1 MSLFG
6 RIVTVVVVATWVF
19 PIYFFAHDMIFAW
32 DLQFVRGM
40 FCGVMLILL
49 LFVIRDRIVRRSRS
63 RTYCLGKDSCEKV
76 PELDS
81 ERWHSSKRSRR

>member
-32 DLQFVRGM
+32 DLQFVRGI
-40 FCGVMLILL
+40 FCGVLL
-49 LFVIRDRIVRRSRS
+49 VSIPLGVAAWLRGRRAERLTS
-63 RTYCLGKDSCEKV
+63 
-76 PELDS
+76 ELLPPDS
-81 ERWHSSKRSRR
+81 EPWRSSKRFRR